1 MKMNRLLFLDTETTI
16 YNTGDQSV
24 GNFSANPHHADNRI
38 VYTGWAFDNRQVHWL
53 KGVPDFF
60 ENPPQALICQNI
72 AFDLLY
78 LLHDKQYG
86 DDWREWTRKGFI
98 WDTMLAE
105 YLITGQDTTRGHLS
119 LDYMSQKYGGTLKDS
134 RMKEYW
140 ENGVSTE
147 DIPEEEIVPY
157 LIGDV
162 ENLRI
167 IYNAQRKIVDEM
179 GMFELVV
186 SQMQAR
192 LATIMMEY
200 NGMSF
205 DLKLAHEEKLKLI
218 PQHEAVTQ
226 EVVELMAR
234 RTGCDIKELNPNS
247 TQQLSAVLFGTEFK
261 VKRDMPVVDEE
272 GNPVI
277 YKSGKRKGEQK
288 TKKQDIIIQPEG
300 IFRHTRKL
308 NDRGIHPV
316 GDDVLRKL
324 EHPILSK
331 VLKMRELTKQISTY
345 FDGYSNLVWSD
356 GLIHGNLNHCQT
368 ATGRLS
374 SSNPN
379 LQNISN
385 KESEA

>member
-1 MKMNRLLFLDTETTI
+1 MKTMTNLLFLDTETTI
-16 YNTGDQSV
+16 YNTGDQAV
-24 GNFSANPHHADNRI
+24 GNFTANPHNPDNRI
-38 VYTGWAFDNRQVHWL
+38 VYTGWAADDGRVEWL
-53 KGVPDFF
+53 KGVPDFM
-60 ENPPQALICQNI
+60 ETPPRALVCQNI

-78 LLHDKQYG
+78 LLHDKQVG
-86 DDWREWTRKGFI
+86 EDWRHWTRTGFI

-105 YLITGQDTTRGHLS
+105 YLLTGQNTKRGELS
-119 LDYMSQKYGGTLKDS
+119 LDYMSNKYGGTLKDS

-162 ENLRI
+162 DNLRI
-167 IYNAQRKIVDEM
+167 IYKAQRQLAEEM
-179 GMFELVV
+179 GMMPLMV

-205 DLKLAHEEKLKLI
+205 DLKLAHEEKIKLI
-218 PQHEAVTQ
+218 PQHEKLVA
-226 EVVELMAR
+226 ELTEWMAAQ
-234 RTGCDIKELNPNS
+234 TSCDLDELNPNS
-247 TQQLSAVLFGTEFK
+247 TQQLSACLFGTSFK
-261 VKRDMPVVDEE
+261 VKRSMPIIEDGIAVR
-272 GNPVI
+272 
-277 YKSGKRKGEQK
+277 YKSGARKGEVK
-288 TKKQDIIIQPEG
+288 TKKIDVVVEPKG
-300 IFRHTRKL
+300 LFKHTRKL
-308 NDRGIHPV
+308 NDRGVHPV

-324 EHPILSK
+324 DHPVLEKILK
-331 VLKMRELTKQISTY
+331 IRELTKQISTY
-345 FDGYSNLVWSD
+345 FDGYSNLVWKD

-385 KESEA
+385 KESKT